1 MLSSFLAWIVHTD
14 YTFINVLTW
23 INHILGI
30 IMLVLY
36 ANQFVYIVLSI
47 FVKPRRYKVAKTEHT
62 YGYIICGRNEEK
74 VIGNL
79 IDSILKQDYPKEK
92 MHIFVC
98 ADNCTDN
105 TAKVAREAGAIVFE
119 REDHMQ
125 VGKSYA
131 LNYTL
136 DKIKNEYSEL
146 GIEAYILFDADNLVG
161 KDFTKEMN
169 KAYDQGY
176 KVLAGFRDS
185 KNFDDSWVSAGSSYM
200 FYRECCQVH
209 KVRSFFNTGSYVSG
223 TGFLVDKSLVE
234 NGWNYHTLTEDIEFS
249 ADCAYKGIKIGYV
262 YDAVFFDEQPTKLG
276 DSIKQRLRWCKGNN
290 QVFGRFGGKLLGGMF
305 KRFTFQKWSMFTHTI
320 PVPAISTIWICIFH
334 LAGGIYCLA
343 NHLPSDIYIKI
354 ILSAGLSTIFAP
366 FVSCFIDAILLL
378 IQTYKRTSGNF
389 FKRFLYACGF
399 VIFIAIYIPITVV
412 ALFKKNVTWKQIPHK
427 DTRTIEK
434 I

>member
-119 REDHMQ
+119 RENHIQ

-161 KDFTKEMN
+161 KDFTKE
-169 KAYDQGY
+169 
-176 KVLAGFRDS
+176 
-185 KNFDDSWVSAGSSYM
+185 
-200 FYRECCQVH
+200 
-209 KVRSFFNTGSYVSG
+209 
-223 TGFLVDKSLVE
+223 
-234 NGWNYHTLTEDIEFS
+234 
-249 ADCAYKGIKIGYV
+249 
-262 YDAVFFDEQPTKLG
+262 
-276 DSIKQRLRWCKGNN
+276 
-290 QVFGRFGGKLLGGMF
+290 
-305 KRFTFQKWSMFTHTI
+305 
-320 PVPAISTIWICIFH
+320 
-334 LAGGIYCLA
+334 
-343 NHLPSDIYIKI
+343 
-354 ILSAGLSTIFAP
+354 
-366 FVSCFIDAILLL
+366 
-378 IQTYKRTSGNF
+378 
-389 FKRFLYACGF
+389 
-399 VIFIAIYIPITVV
+399 
-412 ALFKKNVTWKQIPHK
+412 
-427 DTRTIEK
+427 
-434 I
+434 

>member
-1 MLSSFLAWIVHTD
+1 
-14 YTFINVLTW
+14 
-23 INHILGI
+23 
-30 IMLVLY
+30 MLVLY

-119 REDHMQ
+119 RENHIQ

-305 KRFTFQKWSMFTHTI
+305 KRFTFQKWSSVTYMNEKNAFCNRTKIAVGAEFLPNPMGRSYLAHVKYRLGAYYSQPYYKINGMRAADEYGVTAGFGLPI
-320 PVPAISTIWICIFH
+320 PRTRSVLS
-334 LAGGIYCLA
+334 
-343 NHLPSDIYIKI
+343 
-354 ILSAGLSTIFAP
+354 LSAQY
-366 FVSCFIDAILLL
+366 V
-378 IQTYKRTSGNF
+378 RTEGKTAAFLNENTLRICVGVTFNERWF
-389 FKRFLYACGF
+389 FKRK
-399 VIFIAIYIPITVV
+399 V
-412 ALFKKNVTWKQIPHK
+412 
-427 DTRTIEK
+427 D
-434 I
+434 